1 MSIAGIKLSMDPRS
15 LRKAVYGH
23 PKELGLSDLG
33 SRIPCPLQ
41 DDPNFFQRRNC
52 WAVTDTNI
60 RDAVVKIFEF
70 TTFDN
75 PRILSLERYPRDC
88 DTQRA
93 TFFIDIVTGN
103 SVYFRI
109 GGKQDGK
116 LWSLDNFDADEISA
130 MMTDP
135 KIKKI
140 TDISNYN
147 FDL

>member
-1 MSIAGIKLSMDPRS
+1 MSIAGITLSMDPRS
-15 LRKAVYGH
+15 LRKVVYSH
-23 PKELGLSDLG
+23 AEELGLSDLG

-75 PRILSLERYPRDC
+75 PRIISLERYPRHC
-88 DTQRA
+88 DTQPA
-93 TFFIDIVTGN
+93 TFYIDRVTGN
-103 SVYFRI
+103 AVYFRI

-116 LWSLDNFDADEISA
+116 LWSVDTFDTDEIRIMINDSN
-130 MMTDP
+130 
-135 KIKKI
+135 IKKI
-140 TDISNYN
+140 TNIVDYN